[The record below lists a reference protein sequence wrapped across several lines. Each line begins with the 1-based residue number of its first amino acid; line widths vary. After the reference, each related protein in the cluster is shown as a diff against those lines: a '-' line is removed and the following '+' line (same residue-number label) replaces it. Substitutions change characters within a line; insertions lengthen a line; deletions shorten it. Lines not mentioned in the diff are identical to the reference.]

1 MVSAS
6 KRSRDKPVSEP
17 RGYLDVDVQSA
28 SRNLLRAAL
37 ELHAHHMT
45 PEGLV
50 DGGVIMAFGNR
61 LGGLGARHAV
71 LPGQSSQTIES
82 NTNFLRPCRTDRLAG
97 EARLL
102 SRGANVSQWRT
113 SVFDGAGTL
122 VAEVTQTEAV
132 APGEDSGAD
141 GPRPMTSAEP
151 VILPVV
157 QNEAGAERAAS
168 TTARERL
175 QQIFQGACEVI
186 ARKGFAEATVRDIA
200 TAAGMP
206 VPTMY
211 QYINSKEDLLF
222 LIYETYMGDINARVK
237 ASISTGMPPREKLE
251 NAIRVNIRSN
261 DEYHRYVK
269 VMFQETRSLRP
280 EDRAR
285 VEALDAAYIAI
296 WKEILEDGIAAG
308 AFRIDNV
315 ELVANFIFFMS
326 SVWPLRYWSIGGHG
340 VETVTDHVTR
350 FILGAVGAE

>member
-6 KRSRDKPVSEP
+6 KRSRDKPGAQP
-17 RGYLDVDVQSA
+17 KGYLDVDVQSA
-28 SRNLLRAAL
+28 SQNLLCAGL

-61 LGGLGARHAV
+61 LGSLGARHAV
-71 LPGQSSQTIES
+71 LPGQSSDTIES
-82 NTNFLRPCRTDRLAG
+82 KTSFLRPCRTDRLAG

-102 SRGANVSQWRT
+102 SRGENVSVWRT
-113 SVFDGAGTL
+113 SVFDGEGTL
-122 VAEVTQTEAV
+122 VAEVTQTEAI
-132 APGEDSGAD
+132 APGDPPETAV
-141 GPRPMTSAEP
+141 PRPLDSAEP
-151 VILPVV
+151 FILPVV
-157 QNEAGAERAAS
+157 QNEDGAERVAS
-168 TTARERL
+168 TTAKERL

-186 ARKGFAEATVRDIA
+186 TRKGFAEATVRDIA

-237 ASISTGMPPREKLE
+237 ASISAGMPPREKLE
-251 NAIRVNIRSN
+251 NAIRANIRSN

-296 WKEILEDGIAAG
+296 WKEILEEGIAAG
-308 AFRIDNV
+308 AFSIDNV

-350 FILGAVGAE
+350 FILGAVGAD

>member
-6 KRSRDKPVSEP
+6 KPSPGMPGSQP

-28 SRNLLRAAL
+28 SQNLVRAAL

-71 LPGQSSQTIES
+71 LPGQSSETIES
-82 NTNFLRPCRTDRLAG
+82 RTNFLRPCRTDRLAG

-132 APGEDSGAD
+132 AAGDSAPAD
-141 GPRPMTSAEP
+141 VPRPMALAEP
-151 VILPVV
+151 VILPVAH
-157 QNEAGAERAAS
+157 NEAGAERAAS
-168 TTARERL
+168 TTAQERL

-186 ARKGFAEATVRDIA
+186 TRKGFAEATVRDIA

-222 LIYETYMGDINARVK
+222 LIYETYMGDINTRVR
-237 ASISTGMPPREKLE
+237 ASIPSGMPPREKLK
-251 NAIRVNIRSN
+251 NAIRVNIASN

-269 VMFQETRSLRP
+269 VMFQETRSLSP
-280 EDRAR
+280 EDRER

-296 WKEILEDGIAAG
+296 WKEILEEGIATG
-308 AFRIDNV
+308 DFRVDNV
-315 ELVANFIFFMS
+315 EIVANLIFFMS

-340 VETVTDHVTR
+340 VETVTEHVTQ
-350 FILGAVGAE
+350 FILGAVGTE